1 MKKTLFT
8 ILLIFTIARS
18 LACPMFAEEVAETPV
33 DDVENTDVSVDT
45 PPAAE
50 NAPEGEE
57 KAATVLLTDWLA
69 DHFGDVAA
77 AVGAVGMAVLVWMF
91 KKGLLPAVL
100 TSLVKVKENAEKS
113 SGEFKEET
121 KAVVALV
128 DAAEKRLKD
137 GVAKLD
143 DLIKKYEAQQ
153 EATAEAYELQ
163 TDLVNYIMLNL
174 RIPNELKAEI
184 SERSAAV
191 KNAIE
196 AAKPKGE

>member
-8 ILLIFTIARS
+8 ILLLFILAFS
-18 LACPMFAEEVAETPV
+18 LACPMFAEEVAGTPV
-33 DDVENTDVSVDT
+33 DDVESTDVSVDT
-45 PPAAE
+45 PPTEE

-57 KAATVLLTDWLA
+57 KAATVLVTDWLA
-69 DHFGDVAA
+69 EHFGDVAA

-100 TSLVKVKENAEKS
+100 ASLAKVKENAEKS
-113 SGEFKEET
+113 SGEFKEEA

-128 DAAEKRLKD
+128 DAAEKRLND